1 LRHRALAHLLAL
13 WRKVARGEEQLGPGN
28 TELLLN
34 AFRTIGTLADTEAPD
49 RAAIV
54 EALALRKDYPP
65 TYAALAEVMVAGGR
79 EMSGAARA
87 LAEEML
93 ERDATD
99 RQLSDSERLL
109 LLRSLVALATRGRLG
124 RGAKRLRERAVG
136 AALDAQ
142 ARDVEG
148 AEALLEELARSP
160 GLPARLRARVAAR
173 LEASAKARAS
183 RSEVR

>member
-1 LRHRALAHLLAL
+1 MAAGAAMSATA
-13 WRKVARGEEQLGPGN
+13 RK
-28 TELLLN
+28 
-34 AFRTIGTLADTEAPD
+34 LAD
-49 RAAIV
+49 
-54 EALALRKDYPP
+54 
-65 TYAALAEVMVAGGR
+65 
-79 EMSGAARA
+79 
-87 LAEEML
+87 EML
-93 ERDATD
+93 EREATD

-124 RGAKRLRERAVG
+124 RGAKRLRERVVG

-160 GLPARLRARVAAR
+160 GLPAKLRARVAAR